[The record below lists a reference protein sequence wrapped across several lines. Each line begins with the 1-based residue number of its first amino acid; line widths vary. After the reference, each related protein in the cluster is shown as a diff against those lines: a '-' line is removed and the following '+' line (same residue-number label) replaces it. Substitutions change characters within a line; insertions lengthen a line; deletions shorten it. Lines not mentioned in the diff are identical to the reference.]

1 MDKTLKRPSY
11 AILNFG
17 NENWR
22 PIVFVCWFLTQSI
35 LCILLSSSSPCF
47 HVCVHH
53 NEHSSQSTVHIQT
66 FIFPAAMWRG
76 IHGIHYPAMFRL
88 YHSSQLGSIPHTK
101 PAACKWDNKIKQSDL
116 IVNFPRWPPPPPGR
130 SQPSVHGLW
139 LCRILD
145 GMCANWDGKWGK
157 LKAHC
162 SHYHHVSKTSTCS
175 ILLLCIFANTRL

>member
-22 PIVFVCWFLTQSI
+22 PIVFYCWFLAQSI

-101 PAACKWDNKIKQSDL
+101 PAACKWDNKIKQSEL

-130 SQPSVHGLW
+130 SPTK
-139 LCRILD
+139 
-145 GMCANWDGKWGK
+145 CAWFVIVSDTGWDVCK
-157 LKAHC
+157 LRWEVGEIKSSLFSLSSC
-162 SHYHHVSKTSTCS
+162 QQNVN
-175 ILLLCIFANTRL
+175 LFNFAALHIC